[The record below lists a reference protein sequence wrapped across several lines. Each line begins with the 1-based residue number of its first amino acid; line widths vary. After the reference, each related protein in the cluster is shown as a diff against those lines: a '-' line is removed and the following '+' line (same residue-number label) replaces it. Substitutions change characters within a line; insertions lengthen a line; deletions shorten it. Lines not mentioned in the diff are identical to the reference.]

1 MIKCPLCVVGVG
13 LGLAAAAVGGWSA
26 LSGGTAPA
34 PLALAAV
41 SNVNEAAAE
50 GFKIDAVHSAV
61 IFSIKHQ
68 GVAFNY
74 GRFND
79 ISGTFNLD
87 AAAPESSAIDVT
99 VKTDSID
106 TGNAK
111 RDGHLKS
118 GDFFS
123 AKEFPTLTF
132 KSKSVK
138 KSSDTKFEVTG
149 ELTLRGQTKPLTV
162 NAELTGTGKGQR
174 GEVAGM
180 RTIFTIKRSD
190 FGMDFMQGKGLADE
204 VELIVSLEGGK

>member
-1 MIKCPLCVVGVG
+1 MIKCPLRVVGVG
-13 LGLAAAAVGGWSA
+13 LGVAAAAVGGWSV
-26 LSGGTAPA
+26 LSCGSSPA

-41 SNVNEAAAE
+41 TTTAEAAAD

-68 GVAFNY
+68 NVAFNY

-79 ISGTFNLD
+79 ISGAFNLD
-87 AAAPESSAIDVT
+87 AASPDSSMIDVT

-123 AKEFPTLTF
+123 AKEFPTLSF

-138 KSSDTKFEVTG
+138 KSSDTKFEVAG
-149 ELTLRGQTKPLTV
+149 EITVRGQTKPLTI
-162 NAELTGTGKGQR
+162 NAELTGTGKGQK
-174 GEVAGM
+174 GDVAGM
-180 RTIFTIKRSD
+180 RTTFTIKRSD

-204 VELIVSLEGGK
+204 VEITVSLEGGK